1 MRASATRSKRQP
13 PTVPVQSPGPR
24 GEAAPGHFADLL
36 AAVQVHNVGRRK
48 GERTRDRLRLA
59 AVQTLEQRGYL
70 QLRVADICKKA
81 KVSPAVFYLYY
92 PNKEAITVEV
102 LSEFLRHTFRVD
114 EVPVAPRPRRAL
126 FDSLVAKN
134 LAWIKGI
141 RSNAGLARCLL
152 QLADQVPGFKL
163 LVSESNYHWAAL
175 VTERLMRRHPS
186 VTVDRNA
193 LLLAVYAVSGMV
205 DDLCSRL
212 LVSRDERIVAVV
224 GAVVPDDEAL
234 AEFVSLLWYRAL
246 FGADPPKLRH
256 DASRRLLA
264 LTDIPAS
271 ESGID

>member
-24 GEAAPGHFADLL
+24 GDAAPGHYADLL

-152 QLADQVPGFKL
+152 QLADQVPGFKQ
-163 LVSESNYHWAAL
+163 LVSETNYHWAAL

-186 VTVDRNA
+186 VIVDRNA

-212 LVSRDERIVAVV
+212 MVSRDERIVAVA

-246 FGADPPKLRH
+246 FGADPPRLRH
-256 DASRRLLA
+256 DASRKLLA
-264 LTDIPAS
+264 LTDIPTS
-271 ESGID
+271 ESGGD